1 MLHACWGY
9 RISGYTSS
17 HRATTDDSWDHTTP
31 IADIFPSQ
39 AGRAR
44 RDRSGMLQT
53 DHRDS
58 QPSAARRVG
67 AILASVFKADFALA
81 VRIAFQP
88 PSARRCLRSVRYAY
102 SGVSS

>member
-17 HRATTDDSWDHTTP
+17 HRATTDDSRDHTTP
-31 IADIFPSQ
+31 IADIFRHRLV
-39 AGRAR
+39 AH
-44 RDRSGMLQT
+44 RDRSGVLQT

-81 VRIAFQP
+81 VRKAFQP

>member
-9 RISGYTSS
+9 RISGYISS
-17 HRATTDDSWDHTTP
+17 HRATTDDSRDHTTP
-31 IADIFPSQ
+31 IADIFRHRLV
-39 AGRAR
+39 AH
-44 RDRSGMLQT
+44 RDRSQT

-81 VRIAFQP
+81 VRKAFQP
-88 PSARRCLRSVRYAY
+88 PSARRCLKSVRDAY
-102 SGVSS
+102 PGVSS

>member
-9 RISGYTSS
+9 RISGYTRS
-17 HRATTDDSWDHTTP
+17 HRATTDDSRITRHQSPTFFVTGWSRTE
-31 IADIFPSQ
+31 
-39 AGRAR
+39 
-44 RDRSGMLQT
+44 DRSGVLQT

-67 AILASVFKADFALA
+67 AILARVFKADFALA
-81 VRIAFQP
+81 ERRAFQP

-102 SGVSS
+102 SG